1 MSFASTTTYIYAYVA
16 FALVYLAGSA
26 VSAIS
31 ALRISAALSR
41 PESSA
46 PRSATPASLG
56 DILGHGRR
64 LVDCTQAATI
74 LPLIY
79 IVGSMFLGSLIARD
93 PRTAGAINVVW
104 VIFTLVCAAASILL
118 AIVALRT
125 YRQMKLESDRAAGT
139 APEAL
144 QRVGTRLGVSVA
156 LLIVVAAFTLLN
168 VWSVVGDLG
177 VLKAT
182 DFLL

>member
-26 VSAIS
+26 VSAVS
-31 ALRISAALSR
+31 ALRISLLLSR
-41 PESSA
+41 SGPA
-46 PRSATPASLG
+46 DTRPTPPTAVG
-56 DILGHGRR
+56 AILGYGRR

-79 IVGSMFLGSLIARD
+79 IVGSIFLGSLVARD
-93 PRTAGAINVVW
+93 PGTAGAINVVW
-104 VIFTLVCAAASILL
+104 VIFTLLCAAASILL

-125 YRQMKLESDRAAGT
+125 YRQMRPDSDRAAGT

-144 QRVGTRLGVSVA
+144 QRVGTRLGVSAA
-156 LLIVVAAFTLLN
+156 LLIVVAAFTLVN
-168 VWSVVGDLG
+168 VWSVMGDLG